1 MQVDAHRDG
10 FIVHDQC
17 QRFAVLHTVYLHC
30 TEVHYVGQHLQ
41 VAPDNRRGDIHHL
54 LRFLVYLHECLAVP
68 SVCRLHIG
76 KNRLACEQLFLLR
89 LVVAFQWRG
98 FQDGIKYHV
107 RQTVISTDK
116 GEAAAAFD

>member
-1 MQVDAHRDG
+1 MRTGSSV
-10 FIVHDQC
+10 IVIFNSHLTLG
-17 QRFAVLHTVYLHC
+17 VG
-30 TEVHYVGQHLQ
+30 TEVSHYLAFATYVGQHLQ

-107 RQTVISTDK
+107 RQTVISADK